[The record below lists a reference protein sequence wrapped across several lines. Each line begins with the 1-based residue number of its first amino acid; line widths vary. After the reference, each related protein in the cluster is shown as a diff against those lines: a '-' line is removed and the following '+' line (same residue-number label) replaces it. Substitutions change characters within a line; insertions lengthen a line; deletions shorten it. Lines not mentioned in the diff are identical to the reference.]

1 MIVSLKK
8 HFATEKRSLDY
19 CMKNFSNHERGA
31 DVLIRKLKLDKSMK
45 LLEIGA
51 AQGSLLIALSKRG
64 YDCEGIEP
72 VDLALETAKELSTEM
87 RQPIKI
93 NKGFVEEIPYEDAYF
108 NVVIAESVME
118 HVIDI
123 RKAFKEISR
132 VLKPGGIFYFTS
144 ASAMCPKQAEI
155 QYFPFFPW
163 YPRRAKLWIM
173 NWAKINKPSLVGWT
187 DTPAINWFTP
197 WGAKRLL
204 ADAGLQLQYDNWDLV
219 DESQVQVGAKRLALK
234 IIKLN
239 KLTKL
244 IGDVLYPICEYL
256 AIRNSL

>member
-1 MIVSLKK
+1 
-8 HFATEKRSLDY
+8 
-19 CMKNFSNHERGA
+19 
-31 DVLIRKLKLDKSMK
+31 
-45 LLEIGA
+45 
-51 AQGSLLIALSKRG
+51 
-64 YDCEGIEP
+64 
-72 VDLALETAKELSTEM
+72 M

-93 NKGFVEEIPYEDAYF
+93 KKGFVEEIPYENASF

-144 ASAMCPKQAEI
+144 ASAMCPKQSEI

-163 YPRRAKLWIM
+163 YPQRAKLRIM

-197 WGAKRLL
+197 WSAKRLL
-204 ADAGLQLQYDNWDLV
+204 GEAGLQLQYDNWDLV
-219 DESQVQVGAKRLALK
+219 DESQVHVGAKCL
-234 IIKLN
+234 
-239 KLTKL
+239 
-244 IGDVLYPICEYL
+244 
-256 AIRNSL
+256 

>member
-1 MIVSLKK
+1 MVVSLKK
-8 HFATEKRSLDY
+8 HFATEKRDLDY
-19 CMKNFSNHERGA
+19 CRKNYSNHERGA

-72 VDLALETAKELSTEM
+72 VDFALETAKELSTEM

-93 NKGFVEEIPYEDAYF
+93 KKGFVEEIPYEDASF

-144 ASAMCPKQAEI
+144 ASAMCPKQSEI

-163 YPRRAKLWIM
+163 YPQRTKLWIM

-197 WGAKRLL
+197 WSAKRLL
-204 ADAGLQLQYDNWDLV
+204 AEAGLQLQYDNWDLV
-219 DESQVQVGAKRLALK
+219 DESQVHVGAKHLALK

-239 KLTKL
+239 KLTKS

-256 AIRNSL
+256 SIRKFL

>member
-1 MIVSLKK
+1 VVVSVKK
-8 HFATEKRSLDY
+8 HFATEKRDLDY
-19 CMKNFSNHERGA
+19 CIKNFSNSERGA
-31 DVLIRKLKLDKSMK
+31 EVLIRKLKLDKSMK

-51 AQGSLLIALSKRG
+51 AQGSLLIALSKKG
-64 YDCEGIEP
+64 YNCEGIEP
-72 VDLALETAKELSTEM
+72 TDFALETAKKLSTEM
-87 RQPIKI
+87 RQAIKI
-93 NKGFVEEIPYEDAYF
+93 KKGFVEEIPYEGASF

-123 RKAFKEISR
+123 CKAFNEISR
-132 VLKPGGIFYFTS
+132 VLKPGGIFYFTT

-163 YPRRAKLWIM
+163 YPQRAKLWIM

-197 WGAKRLL
+197 RSTKRLL
-204 ADAGLQLQYDNWDLV
+204 ADAGLQLRYDNWDLV
-219 DESQVQVGAKRLALK
+219 DESEVPIGAKRVALK

-244 IGDVLYPICEYL
+244 TGDVLHPICEYL
-256 AIRNSL
+256 AIRNS